1 MSVAPRILVVDD
13 DHLVRET
20 AMLLLREE
28 FPEATV
34 VPIAGAAA
42 LAEAIA
48 KDQFDLV
55 ITDYQMGW
63 SDGLA
68 VLRQVKSRDPNCPVV
83 MFTGTGSEEV
93 AVEAMKSG
101 LDDYVLKSP
110 AHIKR
115 LTASVRSVLQLAEQR
130 KQLRE
135 NEARQ
140 HSLLNEVLDTSA
152 VGLMILDAR
161 FHVVWLNA
169 AMEEYF
175 ALRRDD
181 VIGKDKRQ
189 LIQTRIKHCFED
201 PDGFAGKVLSAYERN
216 GLELRFECHIV
227 GADGRQDR
235 WVEHRSLPIKS
246 GLYAGGRIEHYYDVT
261 DRKRMEMALSAAK
274 DYATSLIETANAIFL
289 RLDVKGTVLLINQA
303 AEDITGYAKG
313 ELIGQN
319 WFRRVVPRERFPHV
333 WEAFQKLETGA
344 LPRNFEN
351 PILTKHGEERYIVW
365 QNDEVREEGRVVGS
379 VSFGIDITDHKR
391 TEETLRVANETL
403 AALIQASPMAITML
417 DRKGHVR
424 VWNPAAERLF
434 GWTADEIMGRP
445 LPTVPA
451 DGVEEHRAVVQAILA
466 GEIMANRE
474 LLRRRKDG
482 AMVTISLF
490 AAPLRNAANQITGV
504 VGIMHDVTERKLMER
519 HAARIERMAALGQL
533 LSGIAHELKNPLFVL
548 SGRLQL
554 IREKL
559 AAGQKED
566 LPQDLERVEE
576 AAKRMARVTERFLTM
591 AKPVPPRQTACA
603 IPTLLEQTL
612 EFMANELMKS
622 RIEVSTDIQP
632 GLPAVTADPRL
643 LQEAFL
649 NLMLNAMQAM
659 LSAHQ
664 GGTLTV
670 RARRQGDWVEVRIQD
685 DGPGIL
691 PEHRGK
697 LFEPFFSTKP
707 AGEGTGLGLW
717 TVRSVVEGLKG
728 QVGYETE
735 TGRGTT
741 FIVRLPVSEELNH

>member
-1 MSVAPRILVVDD
+1 MTETPRILVVDD

-34 VPIAGAAA
+34 VPIAGPAA
-42 LAEAIA
+42 LAEALA
-48 KDQFDLV
+48 KDPFDLV

-63 SDGLA
+63 SDGLV
-68 VLRQVKSRDPNCPVV
+68 VLRQVKSRYPHCPVI

-110 AHIKR
+110 AHIKH
-115 LTASVRSVLQLAEQR
+115 LTASVRSVLRQAAQR

-135 NEARQ
+135 IEARE

-175 ALRRDD
+175 ALRRED
-181 VIGKDKRQ
+181 VIGVDKRQ

-201 PDGFAGKVLSAYERN
+201 PDGFADTVLPAYDRN
-216 GLELRFECHIV
+216 DGELRFECHVV

-261 DRKRMEMALSAAK
+261 DRKRMEMALCAAR

-289 RLDVKGTVLLINQA
+289 RLDKEGKVLVINRA

-313 ELIGQN
+313 ELIGQS
-319 WFRRVVPRERFPHV
+319 WFDRVVPRARFPHV
-333 WEAFQKLETGA
+333 WEAFQKLESGA
-344 LPRNFEN
+344 LPKKFEN
-351 PILTKHGEERYIVW
+351 PILTKRGEERYIVW
-365 QNDEVREEGRVVGS
+365 QNEEVREEGRLVGS
-379 VSFGIDITDHKR
+379 VSFGIDITEHKR

-403 AALIQASPMAITML
+403 SALIQASPMAITML
-417 DRKGHVR
+417 DRQGHVR

-434 GWTADEIMGRP
+434 GWTAGEVIGRP
-445 LPTVPA
+445 LPTVPP
-451 DGVEEHRAVVQAILA
+451 DGLEGHRATVQAVFSGDTL
-466 GEIMANRE
+466 ANRE

-482 AMVTISLF
+482 GLVTISLF
-490 AAPLRNAANQITGV
+490 AAPLRNADNQITGV

-566 LPQDLERVEE
+566 LPQDLEKVEE
-576 AAKRMARVTERFLTM
+576 AAKRMTHVTERFLTM
-591 AKPVPPRQTACA
+591 AKPVPPRQSACTVPA
-603 IPTLLEQTL
+603 LLQQTL
-612 EFMANELMKS
+612 EFVANELMKNK
-622 RIEVSTDIQP
+622 IEVSTDVRP
-632 GLPAVTADPRL
+632 NLPAVMADPRL

-649 NLMLNAMQAM
+649 NLMLNAMHAM
-659 LSAHQ
+659 VSAHQ
-664 GGTLTV
+664 RGKLTV
-670 RARRQGDWVEVRIQD
+670 SARRQGDWIEVRIQD

-735 TGRGTT
+735 IGQGTT